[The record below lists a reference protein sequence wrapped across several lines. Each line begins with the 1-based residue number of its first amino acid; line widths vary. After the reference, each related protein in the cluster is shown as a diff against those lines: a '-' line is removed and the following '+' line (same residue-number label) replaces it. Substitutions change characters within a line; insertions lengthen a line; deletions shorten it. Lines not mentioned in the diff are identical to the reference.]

1 MKVHWACLGLALI
14 VAPSVGLANPLQGL
28 ALGMPEADVR
38 AALGPSARSWRSEQ
52 PQALRQGLVRSR
64 LLEALHR
71 AQAAPKTPDGALD
84 AQALASFLVA
94 RRGAIDY
101 TAVFAP
107 DGGLNYA
114 LVRIPVPLASKD
126 PFVKARLRP
135 FHSAL
140 ADLRGF
146 ALRAKDKDSYGN
158 PRTWTGRGSGGTLW
172 VRHVPEDDEL
182 WVLLFARS
190 RG

>member
-1 MKVHWACLGLALI
+1 MKLGWACLGLAFIL
-14 VAPSVGLANPLQGL
+14 APSVGLANPLQGL
-28 ALGMPEADVR
+28 KLGMPEAEVR
-38 AALGPSARSWRSEQ
+38 AALGPSARSWRSGQ
-52 PQALRQGLVRSR
+52 PQALRHGLVRSR

-71 AQAAPKTPDGALD
+71 AQAAPKTRDGALH
-84 AQALASFLVA
+84 AQALSSFLVA
-94 RRGAIDY
+94 RRGGIDY

-114 LVRIPVPLASKD
+114 LVRLPVPLASKD

-135 FHSAL
+135 FQAAL
-140 ADLRGF
+140 AGLRSFG
-146 ALRAKDKDSYGN
+146 LKAKNKDSYGN

-182 WVLLFARS
+182 WVLLYPRS

>member
-1 MKVHWACLGLALI
+1 MRLCGTCLAVALI
-14 VAPSVGLANPLQGL
+14 VAPMVAQANPLQGL
-28 ALGMPEADVR
+28 KLGMPEADAR
-38 AALGPSARSWRSEQ
+38 AVLGPSARSWRSHQ
-52 PQALRQGLVRSR
+52 PQALRPGLVRSP

-71 AQAAPKTPDGALD
+71 AQAAPKTRDGALD
-84 AQALASFLVA
+84 AHALASFLVA

-114 LVRIPVPLASKD
+114 LVRLPVPLASKD

-135 FHSAL
+135 FHAAL
-140 ADLRGF
+140 ADLRSF

-158 PRTWTGRGSGGTLW
+158 PRTWTGRGSGGRLW
-172 VRHVPEDDEL
+172 VRHVPEHDEL
-182 WVLLFARS
+182 WVLLYPRS
-190 RG
+190 KG